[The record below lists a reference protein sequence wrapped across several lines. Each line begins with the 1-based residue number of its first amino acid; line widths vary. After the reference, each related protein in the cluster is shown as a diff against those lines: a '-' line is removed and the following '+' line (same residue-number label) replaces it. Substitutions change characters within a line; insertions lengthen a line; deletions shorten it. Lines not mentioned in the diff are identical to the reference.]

1 MAWRR
6 LGDVDTLQEMEE
18 VERAE
23 GVDMA
28 GL

>member
-6 LGDVDTLQEMEE
+6 LGDVDILQEMEE